1 MKSENPVWTAYGLLR
16 GIWIDGVPLWLMKKA
31 TRTDCSKNSDKKTKK
46 QKKNKE
52 TKQKNN
58 N

>member
-1 MKSENPVWTAYGLLR
+1 
-16 GIWIDGVPLWLMKKA
+16 MKKA